1 MSDADLFAT
10 LTETHGRLRRRELS
24 PVELTR
30 AQLARIDARNPAL
43 HAYLTVLAESA
54 LDEARAAEKE
64 LAAGRVRGPLHGVP
78 IGVKDLCDVAGVP
91 TTSASRVLDPKPAA
105 RDSGVVRKLR
115 EAGAVIVGKLH
126 QTEFAMSGYHP
137 SLPVPVNPWDPTRFA
152 GVSSSGS
159 GVAAAAGLA
168 FATIGTDTGGSI
180 RFPAAAC
187 GVVGL
192 KPTRGRVSRAGA
204 FPLGGSLDH
213 IGPLARSV
221 ADVAAVL
228 DAIAGRRPGRS
239 DRAAR
244 AVTGLCRRARPRRA
258 RRADRRRRGLR
269 DRRRRSRRW
278 PRRSSATCAGSSRS
292 RRDDRAAY
300 ACRRSTRCS
309 SAWPVLCAAEAVVHH
324 RGLYPERAASYGPT
338 FRSFL
343 AYGSA
348 LSGAEVADAW
358 LVRELWSARFAAELA
373 SVDLLACPS
382 MPVLPLLQELL
393 APHAEFTPAVT
404 PLIRFTAPYDFN
416 GAPTLSLPSG
426 FTPDGLPL
434 SLQLVGKPLTEAT
447 LCGVGQAFE
456 AADATPRR
464 RPPHA

>member
-10 LTETHGRLRRRELS
+10 LTETHRRLVRRELS
-24 PVELTR
+24 PVELVR
-30 AQLARIDARNPAL
+30 AQLERIDARNPAL
-43 HAYLTVLAESA
+43 HAYLVVLAESA
-54 LDEARAAEKE
+54 LEEARAAEKE

-78 IGVKDLCDVAGVP
+78 IGVKDLCDVAGVV
-91 TTSASRVLDPKPAA
+91 TTSASKVLDPVPAA

-115 EAGAVIVGKLH
+115 AAGAVIVGKLH
-126 QTEFAMSGYHP
+126 QTEFALSGYHP

-228 DAIAGRRPGRS
+228 DAIAGPDPDDPTALDAPS
-239 DRAAR
+239 PDCVAAL
-244 AVTGLCRRARPRRA
+244 GEGARGVRIGVDLA
-258 RRADRRRRGLR
+258 Y
-269 DRRRRSRRW
+269 
-278 PRRSSATCAGSSRS
+278 ATDGAQPEVAEAF
-292 RRDDRAAY
+292 RRDVRRLEAAG
-300 ACRRSTRCS
+300 ATIVPIRVPPVEPVIA
-309 SAWPVLCAAEAVVHH
+309 AWHVLCAAEVVVHH
-324 RGLYPERAASYGPT
+324 RGLFPERAGFYGPT

-343 AYGSA
+343 EYGTR
-348 LSGAEVADAW
+348 LSGAEVAAAW
-358 LVRELWSARFAAELA
+358 LARELWNGQLAAALA
-373 SVDLLACPS
+373 PVALLACPS
-382 MPVLPLLQELL
+382 MPALPLPQSLFPPD
-393 APHAEFTPAVT
+393 APFTPAVS
-404 PLIRFTAPYDFN
+404 PMMRFTGPYDFS
-416 GAPTLSLPSG
+416 GSPTLSLPSG
-426 FTPDGLPL
+426 FTDGGLPL
-434 SLQLVGKPLTEAT
+434 SLQLVGKALGEAT
-447 LCGVGQAFE
+447 LCRVGHAFE
-456 AADATPRR
+456 AADPSPRR

>member
-1 MSDADLFAT
+1 MLAD
-10 LTETHGRLRRRELS
+10 
-24 PVELTR
+24 
-30 AQLARIDARNPAL
+30 
-43 HAYLTVLAESA
+43 SA

-126 QTEFAMSGYHP
+126 QTEFALSGYHP
-137 SLPVPVNPWDPTRFA
+137 SLPVPVNPWDPSRFA

-228 DAIAGRRPGRS
+228 DAIAGADPDDPTALREPSPGCV
-239 DRAAR
+239 AALGR
-244 AVTGLCRRARPRRA
+244 GARGVRIGV
-258 RRADRRRRGLR
+258 DV
-269 DRRRRSRRW
+269 
-278 PRRSSATCAGSSRS
+278 
-292 RRDDRAAY
+292 AY
-300 ACRRSTRCS
+300 ATDGVQPEVADAFHRDLQRLEAVGANVVVAIRVPPVDEVLA
-309 SAWPVLCAAEAVVHH
+309 AWPVLCAAEAVVHH
-324 RGLYPERAASYGPT
+324 RGLYPERAGSYGPT
-338 FRSFL
+338 FRTFL

-358 LVRELWSARFAAELA
+358 LARELWNARFAGRARAGRPARVPVDAGPAAAAVSARAARGVLARHHAADPLHCAVRLQRLPDALAAERIHA
-373 SVDLLACPS
+373 GRAAA
-382 MPVLPLLQELL
+382 L
-393 APHAEFTPAVT
+393 APARRQAARGGDALQCRAGVRGRGRDRRDAGRRTP
-404 PLIRFTAPYDFN
+404 
-416 GAPTLSLPSG
+416 S
-426 FTPDGLPL
+426 
-434 SLQLVGKPLTEAT
+434 
-447 LCGVGQAFE
+447 
-456 AADATPRR
+456 
-464 RPPHA
+464 PHARRTDKVPIRGFNASRAPKVPSSGWRARHSSAVGHRAGSAAPR

>member
-1 MSDADLFAT
+1 
-10 LTETHGRLRRRELS
+10 
-24 PVELTR
+24 
-30 AQLARIDARNPAL
+30 
-43 HAYLTVLAESA
+43 
-54 LDEARAAEKE
+54 
-64 LAAGRVRGPLHGVP
+64 
-78 IGVKDLCDVAGVP
+78 
-91 TTSASRVLDPKPAA
+91 VLDPKSAA

-137 SLPVPVNPWDPTRFA
+137 SLPVPVNPWDPSRFA

-204 FPLGGSLDH
+204 FPLGGTLDH

-221 ADVAAVL
+221 ADAAAVL
-228 DAIAGRRPGRS
+228 DAIAGADPDDPTALSEPSPGCVAGLGRG
-239 DRAAR
+239 AR
-244 AVTGLCRRARPRRA
+244 GVRIGV
-258 RRADRRRRGLR
+258 DF
-269 DRRRRSRRW
+269 
-278 PRRSSATCAGSSRS
+278 
-292 RRDDRAAY
+292 AY
-300 ACRRSTRCS
+300 ATDGVQPEVAEAFHRDVQRLEKVGANIVRVRVPPVDEVLA
-309 SAWPVLCAAEAVVHH
+309 AWPVLCAAEAVVHH

-348 LSGAEVADAW
+348 RSGAEVADAW
-358 LVRELWSARFAAELA
+358 LTRELWNARFAGEVAQ
-373 SVDLLACPS
+373 VDLLACPS
-382 MPVLPLLQELL
+382 MPVLPLLQTLL
-393 APHAEFTPAVT
+393 APHAEFSPAVT

-416 GAPTLSLPSG
+416 GYPTLSLPSG
-426 FTPDGLPL
+426 FTQEGLPL
-434 SLQLVGKPLTEAT
+434 SLQLVGKPLAEAT

-456 AADATPRR
+456 EADAAPRR

>member
-1 MSDADLFAT
+1 MSEPDLFAT
-10 LTETHGRLRRRELS
+10 LTETSERIQRRELS

-43 HAYLTVLAESA
+43 HAYLVVLADSA
-54 LDEARAAEKE
+54 LEEARAAEKE
-64 LAAGRVRGPLHGVP
+64 LGAGRLRGPLHGVP

-91 TTSASRVLDPKPAA
+91 TTSASKVLDPKPAA

-126 QTEFAMSGYHP
+126 QTEFALSGYHP
-137 SLPVPVNPWDPTRFA
+137 SLPVPVNPWDPSRFA

-228 DAIAGRRPGRS
+228 DAIAGADPADPTALREPSPGCV
-239 DRAAR
+239 AALGR
-244 AVTGLCRRARPRRA
+244 GARGVRIGV
-258 RRADRRRRGLR
+258 DL
-269 DRRRRSRRW
+269 
-278 PRRSSATCAGSSRS
+278 
-292 RRDDRAAY
+292 AY
-300 ACRRSTRCS
+300 ATGGVQPEVVEAFHRDLQRLESVGANVVRVQVPPVDEVLA
-309 SAWPVLCAAEAVVHH
+309 AWPVICAAEAVVHH

-343 AYGSA
+343 AYGSG

-358 LVRELWSARFAAELA
+358 LARELWNARFAAALA
-373 SVDLLACPS
+373 PVDLLACPS
-382 MPVLPLLQELL
+382 MPVLPLLQALL
-393 APHAEFTPAVT
+393 APHAEFSPAIT
-404 PLIRFTAPYDFN
+404 PLVRFTAPYDFN
-416 GAPTLSLPSG
+416 GFPTLSLPSG
-426 FTPDGLPL
+426 FTPEGLPL
-434 SLQLVGKPLTEAT
+434 SLQLVAKPLAEAT
-447 LCGVGQAFE
+447 LCSVGQAFE